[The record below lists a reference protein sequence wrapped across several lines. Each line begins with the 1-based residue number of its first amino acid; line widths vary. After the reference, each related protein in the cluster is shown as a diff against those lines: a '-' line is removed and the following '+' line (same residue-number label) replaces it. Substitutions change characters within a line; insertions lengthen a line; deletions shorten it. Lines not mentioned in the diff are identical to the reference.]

1 MERLLWHV
9 VDQLR
14 DEYEIHVIGPK
25 GCKKNL
31 PEGVTADEVG
41 VKNMV
46 SFLIQSLWHCLRQAY
61 LKRADIVMAGSGLTA
76 PVAWGGSLLSRGR
89 SMVYLHGL
97 DVSPPSRL
105 YKMLWHP
112 VLRRMDKVIVNS
124 HFTREM
130 VMGIG
135 IPQKKIFIV
144 HPGVELPDMSK
155 SKQKAAAFRE
165 QYALGNDPFMLYVG
179 RITRRKGLAYFIEYI
194 FPKIVDKMPGSRLIV
209 IGGIPQKALL
219 KEKNEMADVKAAIEK
234 GDVSEKVFL
243 LGETDDQTLSA
254 AYFSANVL
262 VFPLRDLP
270 GNPEGFG
277 MVALEAAAHGLPTV
291 AFASGGV
298 TDAVR
303 VPESGD
309 LVLAQDAD
317 AFSEA
322 VVRRLQSQD
331 DSTVKKCRD
340 VAGAYVWAVFGSK
353 LKAVVQSLEN

>member
-1 MERLLWHV
+1 
-9 VDQLR
+9 
-14 DEYEIHVIGPK
+14 
-25 GCKKNL
+25 
-31 PEGVTADEVG
+31 
-41 VKNMV
+41 
-46 SFLIQSLWHCLRQAY
+46 
-61 LKRADIVMAGSGLTA
+61 
-76 PVAWGGSLLSRGR
+76 
-89 SMVYLHGL
+89 
-97 DVSPPSRL
+97 
-105 YKMLWHP
+105 
-112 VLRRMDKVIVNS
+112 
-124 HFTREM
+124 
-130 VMGIG
+130 
-135 IPQKKIFIV
+135 
-144 HPGVELPDMSK
+144 
-155 SKQKAAAFRE
+155 
-165 QYALGNDPFMLYVG
+165 
-179 RITRRKGLAYFIEYI
+179 
-194 FPKIVDKMPGSRLIV
+194 
-209 IGGIPQKALL
+209 
-219 KEKNEMADVKAAIEK
+219 MADVKAAIEK